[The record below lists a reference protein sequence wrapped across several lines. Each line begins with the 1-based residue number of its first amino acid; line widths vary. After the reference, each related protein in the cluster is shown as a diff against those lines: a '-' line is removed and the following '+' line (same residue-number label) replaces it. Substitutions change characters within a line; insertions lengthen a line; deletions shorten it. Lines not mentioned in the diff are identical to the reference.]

1 MHSDIIINLQSKNMG
16 IIFFQASYSR
26 KKSLQ
31 QQLLMISC
39 FVRFQSHIQ
48 IHIHTQH
55 QLSMNCTKYPFK
67 THTRT
72 IYVPPFF
79 LLMHSCM
86 IKLIYSTHKWSQF
99 SHTQGTSTGTK
110 PYFLFFFQFLPPLFS
125 IFHSSESIDEKC
137 KETRKDPKLIDQCRQ
152 P

>member
-16 IIFFQASYSR
+16 IIFFHACYSR

-31 QQLLMISC
+31 QQLLTISY

-48 IHIHTQH
+48 IHIHIQH

-67 THTRT
+67 MHTRT

-79 LLMHSCM
+79 LLC
-86 IKLIYSTHKWSQF
+86 IVV
-99 SHTQGTSTGTK
+99 
-110 PYFLFFFQFLPPLFS
+110 
-125 IFHSSESIDEKC
+125 
-137 KETRKDPKLIDQCRQ
+137 
-152 P
+152 